1 MKHTDT
7 PPNALETAR
16 SDGELSTRHNT
27 PIAPQ
32 NGAQSFSAT
41 LLALDASSTTI
52 GWVVFDGAVRDH
64 GTIYLK
70 HSDVNHRCRLARAH
84 IAGLIAQ
91 HPYVDAVA
99 IEGPASPHKGALI
112 PQCFVSGAIRSY
124 VAELDIAICDV
135 PPQHAKQALAGRGNA
150 SKADMMEAAAAYGVE
165 GEHASDALGVALHA
179 SKMATV
185 EYAKQAA

>member
-1 MKHTDT
+1 M
-7 PPNALETAR
+7 
-16 SDGELSTRHNT
+16 
-27 PIAPQ
+27 
-32 NGAQSFSAT
+32 SAI

-64 GTIYLK
+64 GTLVLK
-70 HSDVNHRCRLARAH
+70 HADVNHRCRLARAH

-91 HPYVDAVA
+91 HPDLDAVA

-135 PPQHAKQALAGRGNA
+135 PPQYAKKALTGRGNA
-150 SKADMMEAAAAYGVE
+150 DKLLMQQHALEHGVT
-165 GEHASDALGVALHA
+165 GEHASDALGVALA
-179 SKMATV
+179 AVGMVKV
-185 EYAKQAA
+185 ERVAA